1 MKRYTTLALAAFALL
16 HCVTGSAAEPVKN
29 IILVH
34 GALVDG
40 SGWRPVY
47 DILKKD
53 GYKVSIVQQPLTSF
67 EADLAA
73 TKRVLDLQ
81 DGPVV
86 LVGQSYG
93 GAVVTAAGNDAK
105 VHALV
110 YVAAFA
116 PAEGE
121 SIGELGQRFASASG
135 KDVKAT
141 KDGYIYMSHENF
153 IKNVMADVNPTV
165 ASFAADSQT
174 LTHSSAFGVKMSTP
188 AWKSKPSYGIITTE
202 DRTIDPRLLRF
213 MYERAGATIVELK
226 ASHAAYLSQP
236 RAVARVIEQAARG
249 K

>member
-1 MKRYTTLALAAFALL
+1 MQRRTTMALAAFTLL
-16 HCVTGSAAEPVKN
+16 HCLTGSAAEPVKN
-29 IILVH
+29 IVLVH

-53 GYKVSIVQQPLTSF
+53 GYKVSIVQQPLTGF
-67 EADLAA
+67 DADLAA

-93 GAVVTAAGNDAK
+93 GFVVTAAGNDAK
-105 VHALV
+105 VKALV

-121 SIGELGQRFASASG
+121 SVGDLGQRFVSASG
-135 KDVKAT
+135 KDIKAT

-153 IKNVMADVNPTV
+153 IKNVMADVDPTV
-165 ASFAADSQT
+165 ARFAADSQT
-174 LTHSSAFGVKMSTP
+174 LTDPSAFGVKMSAP
-188 AWKSKPSYGIITTE
+188 AWKNKPSYGIVTTE
-202 DRTIDPRLLRF
+202 DRTIEPRLLRF
-213 MYERAGATIVELK
+213 MYERAGSTIVELK
-226 ASHAAYLSQP
+226 ASHAVYLSQP
-236 RAVARVIEQAARG
+236 RAVAKVIEQAARG